1 MWKEK
6 YSKAL
11 AKASTRL
18 AELLTRDLEEVFE
31 VGRQLDV
38 EIRDVVVEI
47 GRQTEE
53 KVLAIAYQ
61 SREKEAKARGLTPQR
76 RDKVQAEGVLG
87 TLSVESPYLYD
98 SDTGESAR
106 PLRDHFGIEGNTY
119 SDALDRAISDFGAHT
134 SHQDAAQRVNEHY
147 GIDIGRTTVR
157 SRTMAVA
164 ESAVEYVEERLSNAR
179 EHYDDPVAKRP
190 VEDELF
196 AEADGCLIR
205 CGELM
210 TAAEARIESA
220 SNDNQ
225 DELERLAEYDDDET
239 VRLQNFRE
247 VRTGQVSKAG
257 EVEPTYV
264 SMRGSWDAVMEQLF
278 GAACEKGLGFET
290 TVVFA
295 GDGGNG
301 IKRAAELWFANLEY
315 ILDRFHLKGH
325 VKETGEVIEEFRD
338 GRPID
343 TWTDETM
350 QRIDEGHVGK
360 VLAEFE
366 DLLADIPP
374 PDPDSDEADEK
385 IPHIRLARLIKFLTK
400 FYESVHYGAYAAND
414 WPMGSGRAESSHRSV
429 VQARLKLPGACWKQE
444 NLTPMVTLRVIL
456 KNGWWADFWD
466 WENERRRAA

>member
-11 AKASTRL
+11 EKASTRL
-18 AELLTRDLEEVFE
+18 AALLTRDLEEVFE

-53 KVLAIAYQ
+53 KILAIACE
-61 SREKEAKARGLTPQR
+61 SREKKGKERGLTPQR
-76 RDKVQAEGVLG
+76 RGRVQAEGVLG
-87 TLSVESPYLYD
+87 TISVESPYLYD
-98 SDTGESAR
+98 RDTGESAR
-106 PLRDHFGIEGNTY
+106 PLHDHFGIAGNTY

-134 SHQDAAQRVNEHY
+134 SHQDAARRVEEHY

-157 SRTMAVA
+157 SRTMSVA
-164 ESAVEYVEERLSNAR
+164 KSAQEYVKQRLSEAS
-179 EHYDDPVAKRP
+179 EHYDDPVSERP
-190 VEDELF
+190 IADCLF

-205 CGELM
+205 CGEIM
-210 TAAEARIESA
+210 SAAEARIQCVSD
-220 SNDNQ
+220 DNQ
-225 DELERLAEYDDDET
+225 HELERIAEYDDDAT

-247 VRTGQVSKAG
+247 VRTGQVSKPG

-264 SMRGSWDAVMEQLF
+264 SMRASWNEVMEQLF
-278 GAACEKGLGFET
+278 GAACEKGLGFDT

-301 IKRAAELWFANLEY
+301 IKEAAEVWFADLKY

-338 GRPID
+338 ERPLGE
-343 TWTDETM
+343 WTDDTM
-350 QRIDEGHVGK
+350 HRIDDGQVGK
-360 VLAEFE
+360 VLAEFQ
-366 DLLADIPP
+366 DLLTDIPP
-374 PDPDSDEADEK
+374 PPPDEDRPDEK
-385 IPHIRLARLIKFLTK
+385 IPAIRLQRLIKFLTK
-400 FYESVHYGAYAAND
+400 FYYSVSYGAFAAND

-429 VQARLKLPGACWKQE
+429 VQARLKLPGACWKEE
-444 NLTPMVTLRVIL
+444 NLTPMVNLRVVL
-456 KNGWWADFWD
+456 KNRWWDDFWS